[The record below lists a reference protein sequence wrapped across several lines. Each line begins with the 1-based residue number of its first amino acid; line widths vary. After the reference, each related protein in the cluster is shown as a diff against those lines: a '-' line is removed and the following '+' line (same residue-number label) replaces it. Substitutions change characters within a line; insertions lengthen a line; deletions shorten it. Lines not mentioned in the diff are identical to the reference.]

1 MMHGGGRNRPNHV
14 LVAQSDVSATD
25 ADVPRTPNSLGV
37 AFGAD
42 AEQWLGNWQAETGR
56 TAVVSAG
63 ERSRSTASVA
73 ASNDAVAGLTGDI
86 ETVAKPRDVGTVG
99 ALVNE
104 YLVTW
109 RGDGETTI
117 YVDDLTE
124 LLDHV
129 SAETAFRFAHAII
142 ARASSMDARVVASI
156 DADAH
161 PPHVVGTF
169 EELFEDVRT

>member
-1 MMHGGGRNRPNHV
+1 MHGGRRNRPNHV
-14 LVAQSDVSATD
+14 LVARPGVAATD

-42 AEQWLGNWQAETGR
+42 AEEWLGNWQTEAGR
-56 TAVVSAG
+56 AAVVSAG

-73 ASNDAVAGLTGDI
+73 ASSDVVAGLTGDI
-86 ETVAKPRDVGTVG
+86 ETVAEQSDVGTVG

-104 YLVTW
+104 YLVSW

-117 YVDDLTE
+117 YVDDLSE

-129 SAETAFRFAHAII
+129 SAETAFRFAHAIL

-156 DADAH
+156 DANAH